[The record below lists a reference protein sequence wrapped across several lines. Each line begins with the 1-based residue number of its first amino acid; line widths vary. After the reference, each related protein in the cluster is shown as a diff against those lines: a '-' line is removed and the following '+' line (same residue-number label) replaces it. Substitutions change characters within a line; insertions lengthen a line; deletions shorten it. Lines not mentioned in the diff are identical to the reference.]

1 MNEKAQLNAMAEK
14 YKAEMMRLY
23 NKSAPSG
30 KTAKPTSP
38 TKPQMPTTPPEHTP
52 KMTMPEPK
60 KETPP
65 MPESNEPPEMT
76 EKSAPKFPSP
86 SDIMRSENNE
96 DKAVQTIAASPMRA
110 ENAAGIPHPHGG
122 NYGFSDDS
130 ARSDEIPYPYAQ
142 TPPESPNMPYPY
154 EQIPRAQPESTLEP
168 LYTDNAPELNT
179 SSGFL
184 QAEVSTANRAFP
196 IKDASIIVTRKN
208 GDKSELIALLTTDE
222 NGRTE
227 TIELPA
233 PNIAYSESPD
243 QTQKPF
249 SDYQLAVYA
258 RGFYTIPL
266 LNVPIFP
273 TVKSIQPVSMIPL
286 VQFAPGG
293 STLPQ

>member
-30 KTAKPTSP
+30 KTAKSAAPSATP
-38 TKPQMPTTPPEHTP
+38 KPPEHTP

-60 KETPP
+60 KDTTTAPKP
-65 MPESNEPPEMT
+65 MQPKPEMT
-76 EKSAPKFPSP
+76 DKSAPKFPSP
-86 SDIMRSENNE
+86 SDIMQTE
-96 DKAVQTIAASPMRA
+96 DNGEKAVPTIAAAPMRA

-130 ARSDEIPYPYAQ
+130 ARSDEIPYPYEQAPQ
-142 TPPESPNMPYPY
+142 DNPNAPYPY

-196 IKDASIIVTRKN
+196 IKDASVIVTRKN

-233 PNIAYSESPD
+233 PNKAYSESPD
-243 QTQKPF
+243 RTEKPF

-286 VQFAPGG
+286 VQFAPSG

>member
-30 KTAKPTSP
+30 KT
-38 TKPQMPTTPPEHTP
+38 TKSAAPSAPPKPPEHTP
-52 KMTMPEPK
+52 KMTIPEPK
-60 KETPP
+60 KDTPTAP
-65 MPESNEPPEMT
+65 KPIQPKSEMT
-76 EKSAPKFPSP
+76 DKSAPKFPSP
-86 SDIMRSENNE
+86 SDIMQAE
-96 DKAVQTIAASPMRA
+96 DNADDAVPTIAAAPMRA
-110 ENAAGIPHPHGG
+110 ENAAGIPRPHGG

-130 ARSDEIPYPYAQ
+130 ARSDEIPYPY
-142 TPPESPNMPYPY
+142 

-168 LYTDNAPELNT
+168 LYTDSAPELNT

-196 IKDASIIVTRKN
+196 IKDASVIVTRKN

-233 PNIAYSESPD
+233 PNKAYSESPN
-243 QTQKPF
+243 QTEKPF

-286 VQFAPGG
+286 VQFAPSG

>member
-30 KTAKPTSP
+30 SAAKNTAKPP
-38 TKPQMPTTPPEHTP
+38 EHKPPQMTS
-52 KMTMPEPK
+52 PEPK
-60 KETPP
+60 KETKPKIKHDN
-65 MPESNEPPEMT
+65 MRPPEMPKKP
-76 EKSAPKFPSP
+76 EPAPKFPSP
-86 SDIMRSENNE
+86 SDIMRAEENSGE
-96 DKAVQTIAASPMRA
+96 AVQTVAAVPVRA

-122 NYGFSDDS
+122 NYGFSPES
-130 ARSDEIPYPYAQ
+130 SRSDEVPYQMPFAK
-142 TPPESPNMPYPY
+142 PESTETPYPY
-154 EQIPRAQPESTLEP
+154 EQIPPAQPESTLEP
-168 LYTDNAPELNT
+168 LYTDNAAELNT

-184 QAEVSTANRAFP
+184 QAEVSTANRALP
-196 IKDASIIVTRKN
+196 IKDASVIVTRKD

-222 NGRTE
+222 NGLTE

-258 RGFYTIPL
+258 RGFYTVPQ

-286 VQFAPGG
+286 VQFAPSG

>member
-23 NKSAPSG
+23 NKSAPA
-30 KTAKPTSP
+30 KTAAK
-38 TKPQMPTTPPEHTP
+38 PPEHTP

-60 KETPP
+60 KETKPEQTKP
-65 MPESNEPPEMT
+65 MESSEPEAPKKKPEP
-76 EKSAPKFPSP
+76 AQKFPSP
-86 SDIMRSENNE
+86 SDIMRSEGSSGE
-96 DKAVQTIAASPMRA
+96 AVQTIAAVPVRA

-122 NYGFSDDS
+122 NYGFSPESSRTDQV
-130 ARSDEIPYPYAQ
+130 PYPNEQ
-142 TPPESPNMPYPY
+142 MPYPY
-154 EQIPRAQPESTLEP
+154 EQIPHAQPDSTLEP

-184 QAEVSTANRAFP
+184 QAEVSTANRALP
-196 IKDASIIVTRKN
+196 IKDASVIVTRKD

-222 NGRTE
+222 NGLTE

-249 SDYQLAVYA
+249 SNYQLAVYA
-258 RGFYTIPL
+258 RGFYTIPQ
-266 LNVPIFP
+266 LNVPVFP

-286 VQFAPGG
+286 VQFAPSG